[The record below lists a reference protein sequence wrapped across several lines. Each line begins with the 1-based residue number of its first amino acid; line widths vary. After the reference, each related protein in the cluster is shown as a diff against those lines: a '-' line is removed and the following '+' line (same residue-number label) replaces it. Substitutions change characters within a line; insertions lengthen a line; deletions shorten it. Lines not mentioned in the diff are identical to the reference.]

1 MIHDSI
7 HRPVLLN
14 EVIKF
19 LNPRPGEFI
28 IDGTLGGGGHATE
41 ILEFVG
47 RDGRLLGID
56 WNAQAIARC
65 REQMKNY
72 PTVILLQENYANIL
86 EILSAKGGSAAGGNE
101 NLGKADGL
109 LLDLGFSSDE
119 LEFSGRGFSFRKDE
133 PLLMTYDNSRLPV
146 RDILSQTNEEELAR
160 IIYEFGEERFSRR
173 IAKAIK
179 ESARK
184 KKIETS
190 GELAGIIAAALPK
203 NYERGRIH
211 PATRTF
217 QALRIYAND
226 ELGNLKTILDALP
239 QILKDGGRAV
249 IISFHSLEDRL
260 VKNAFRDMAKAGTA
274 EILTKKPITSSQEE
288 IASNPRSR
296 SAKLR
301 AIRIAS

>member
-1 MIHDSI
+1 MHT
-7 HRPVLLN
+7 PVLLN
-14 EVIKF
+14 EVIKL
-19 LNPRPGEFI
+19 LNPRPEEFI
-28 IDGTLGGGGHATE
+28 IDGTLGGGGHTRE
-41 ILEFVG
+41 ILEFIG
-47 RDGRLLGID
+47 RDGKLLGID
-56 WNAQAIARC
+56 WSAQAIAQC
-65 REQMKNY
+65 WEQMKDY
-72 PTVILLQENYANIL
+72 PNVILLQENYANIP
-86 EILSAKGGSAAGGNE
+86 EILKDK

-133 PLLMTYDNSRLPV
+133 PLLMTYDNACTPV

-203 NYERGRIH
+203 SYERGRIH

-226 ELGNLKTILDALP
+226 ELGNLKTILEALP
-239 QILKDGGRAV
+239 QILQNGGRAV
-249 IISFHSLEDRL
+249 VISFHSLEDRL
-260 VKNAFRDMAKAGTA
+260 VKNAFRDMAKAGTV
-274 EILTKKPITSSQEE
+274 ETLTNPEGKRFSNGAGKPITSSQEE

-301 AIRIAS
+301 AVRLGI